1 MRLTSPWLW
10 AGLVM
15 LVGLSLIN
23 SRGFTASENRPGD
36 MGEPFVRIGNHYI
49 NKHRIDYI
57 VGEDDSLVIVFASGG
72 GNRLR
77 LAGAEAGAMR
87 FQLEPRADVQTRHR
101 GDPQQPYTPLVEP
114 PSHLNRST
122 QVGK

>member
-77 LAGAEAGAMR
+77 LAGRRPALCGSSLSPVRTSKLDTEAIR
-87 FQLEPRADVQTRHR
+87 SSRTRR
-101 GDPQQPYTPLVEP
+101 SLNPL
-114 PSHLNRST
+114 LT
-122 QVGK
+122 